1 MAAFFDE
8 RTVKIVLKQIHC
20 IFLLTVG
27 RDCVKLCKLS
37 LKTRQVEIT
46 DIFVYPQGCMQ
57 TEKDLAKPEG

>member
-1 MAAFFDE
+1 
-8 RTVKIVLKQIHC
+8 VVLSGGI
-20 IFLLTVG
+20 LNE
-27 RDCVKLCKLS
+27 LS